1 MADEGEALMAALLQL
16 TGVSLGFA
24 GNRVLQDVNFAV
36 AENAIVSLIGPNGA
50 GKTSLFNCITGFYKP
65 QRGSILFAGTET
77 LRMKPWQVTRAGIAR
92 TFQNVRL
99 FRQMSVLENVMSG
112 QHVRSRAGAI
122 SAIFG
127 LPSQR
132 REEAHIRE
140 VAAGCLSFVGI
151 DEAEWER
158 DATTLAYGHQR
169 RVEIAR
175 ALATEPKLLLLDEP
189 AAGLTKG
196 EKAELVTL
204 IARVRDERGVAVLL
218 IEHDTGL
225 VMSISERVSVLDH
238 GVMIAE
244 GAPKEIQTNPKV
256 IEAYLGSEDAE
267 AALAL

>member
-1 MADEGEALMAALLQL
+1 MALLEIRGL
-16 TGVSLGFA
+16 SLGFA
-24 GNRVLQDVNFAV
+24 GNRVLQNVSFAV
-36 AENAIVSLIGPNGA
+36 EQGTIASLIGPNGA

-65 QRGSILFAGTET
+65 QDGSIVFNGTET
-77 LRMKPWQVTRAGIAR
+77 RRLRPWQVTRAGIAR

-99 FRQMSVLENVMSG
+99 FRQMTVIENVMSG
-112 QHVRSRAGAI
+112 QHCRTSAGAI
-122 SAIFG
+122 AAVLR

-132 REEAHIRE
+132 REEARIRE
-140 VAAGCLSFVGI
+140 VAASCLAFVDI
-151 DEAEWER
+151 RPDEWER

-189 AAGLTKG
+189 AAGLTKS
-196 EKAELVTL
+196 EKADLVTL
-204 IARVRDERGVAVLL
+204 ISRIRAERGVTVLL

-225 VMSISERVSVLDH
+225 VMRVSEKISVLDH

-244 GAPKEIQTNPKV
+244 GPPKEIQQNPKV
-256 IEAYLGSEDAE
+256 IEAYLRSEDAE

>member
-1 MADEGEALMAALLQL
+1 MALLDL
-16 TGVSLGFA
+16 KDVSLGFA
-24 GNRVLQDVNFAV
+24 GNRVLQDVTFAV
-36 AENAIVSLIGPNGA
+36 ERGTIVSLIGPNGA
-50 GKTSLFNCITGFYKP
+50 GKTSLFNCITGFYTP
-65 QRGSILFAGTET
+65 QRGSIAFDGAET
-77 LRMKPWQVTRAGIAR
+77 LRLKPYQVTRAGVAR

-112 QHVRSRAGAI
+112 QHCRSSAGAI
-122 SAIFG
+122 SAVLR

-132 REEAHIRE
+132 REEARIHDT
-140 VAAGCLSFVGI
+140 AAECLRFVGI
-151 DEAEWER
+151 APDEWER

-204 IARVRDERGVAVLL
+204 IARIRDERKIAVLL

-244 GAPKEIQTNPKV
+244 GTPKQIQSNPKV

>member
-1 MADEGEALMAALLQL
+1 MAVLLDL
-16 TGVSLGFA
+16 SGVTLGFS
-24 GNRVLQDVNFAV
+24 GNVVLQDVRFSIDAGT
-36 AENAIVSLIGPNGA
+36 ITSLIGPNGA

-65 QRGSILFAGTET
+65 QRGSISFDGAAMLA
-77 LRMKPWQVTRAGIAR
+77 LKPFQVTRAGIAR

-99 FRQMSVLENVMSG
+99 FREMSVIENVMSG
-112 QHVRSRAGAI
+112 QHCRTSAGAI
-122 SAIFG
+122 GAILR

-132 REEAHIRE
+132 REEQRIRQH
-140 VAAGCLSFVGI
+140 AAECLRFVGI
-151 DEAEWER
+151 AAEDWER
-158 DATTLAYGHQR
+158 DASTLAYGHQR

-196 EKAELVTL
+196 EKAELVEL
-204 IARVRDERGVAVLL
+204 IGRIRDERGVAVLL

-225 VMSISERVSVLDH
+225 VMRISERVSVLDH

-244 GAPKEIQTNPKV
+244 GSPKDIQANPKV
-256 IEAYLGSEDAE
+256 IEAYLGAEDAE

>member
-1 MADEGEALMAALLQL
+1 MALLQL

-24 GNRVLQDVNFAV
+24 GNRVLQGVDFAV
-36 AENAIVSLIGPNGA
+36 PAGSIVSLIGPNGA

-65 QRGSILFAGTET
+65 QSGSIVFDGAET
-77 LRMKPWQVTRAGIAR
+77 LRLKPWQVTRAGIAR

-99 FRQMSVLENVMSG
+99 FRQMSVLDNVMSG
-112 QHVRSRAGAI
+112 QHCRTRAGAVG
-122 SAIFG
+122 AMLR
-127 LPSQR
+127 LPAQR
-132 REEAHIRE
+132 AEETRIEAF
-140 VAAGCLSFVGI
+140 AGACLRFAGI
-151 DEAEWER
+151 PEEEWDR

-189 AAGLTKG
+189 AAGLTKS
-196 EKAELVTL
+196 EKADLVELITR
-204 IARVRDERGVAVLL
+204 IRDERHIAVLL

-244 GAPKEIQTNPKV
+244 GAPKEIQANPKV
-256 IEAYLGSEDAE
+256 IEAYLGSEEAE
-267 AALAL
+267 ASLAL